1 MGAGRRAKRILGRF
15 LGGLP
20 KGQGTSGWRIRH
32 PTRFVKASIT
42 RSVRKNIAKI
52 ALLFES
58 ELALGAARSHVVR
71 KHGSTVTRALFFDL
85 DSRSSD

>member
-15 LGGLP
+15 LGGVCQRVRALP
-20 KGQGTSGWRIRH
+20 DGEFDIQRGLSRLQSPGACFLR
-32 PTRFVKASIT
+32 A
-42 RSVRKNIAKI
+42 AKI

-58 ELALGAARSHVVR
+58 SELALARHVAR